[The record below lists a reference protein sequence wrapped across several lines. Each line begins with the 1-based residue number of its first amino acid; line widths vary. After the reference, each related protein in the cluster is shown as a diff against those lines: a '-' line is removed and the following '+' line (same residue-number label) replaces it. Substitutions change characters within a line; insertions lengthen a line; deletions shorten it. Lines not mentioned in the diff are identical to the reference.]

1 MLRKKIKT
9 RKKKGWGVCV
19 CVWRGGGRGGGV
31 GRELRQGMQNALFFS
46 HYNLHIIMHNL

>member
-1 MLRKKIKT
+1 M
-9 RKKKGWGVCV
+9 CV
-19 CVWRGGGRGGGV
+19 CVFGGVGEGGGGV